1 MYLSPNTILEDQIK
15 VQALLDSNNEVNA
28 INLTYT
34 AKLDLKV

>member
-28 INLTYT
+28 INLTYM